1 MQFLQTIA
9 AFIVVLGIVI
19 FVHEFG
25 HFITAKA
32 FGIRVFIFSFG
43 FGKRLVGFKWGD
55 TDCRVSLIPLGGY
68 VKLEGEPDDH
78 LSEDDPSLKT
88 VALDDGTMVKVENPD
103 YFTNRPRWQRFL
115 VYLAGPF
122 MNGVLTVAVIAAFH
136 MVGFGVDAMLVDPPV
151 IGAVE
156 PGSPAAAAGLAPGD
170 LIRQIEGKPL
180 PNWEETMYAILLRPD
195 RSYEIEVLR
204 GAEDRTLTVHSRSN
218 KDKMGEIGVSPL
230 VRVGQVLAGKPAAEA
245 GLRADDGIMQ
255 IADKPIRSF
264 LDILGAVNASNGK
277 PVVFQVY
284 RESSIL
290 AIPVTPRDEGSGYR
304 VGLVNKTV
312 LKRFGLFAAIR
323 ESVLWTW
330 KSTKLTF
337 ETVKRLLTAQISPKT
352 LMGPLGIARASGDA
366 AREGVGPYFLLL
378 AMISLQVG
386 ILNLFPLA
394 PLDGGHLAIL
404 VGEGAIR
411 RDFSINVKNWI
422 MNAGFCLLL
431 LLIGLV
437 LYSDLSKTSLLGKYL
452 P

>member
-1 MQFLQTIA
+1 MDFLTTTG
-9 AFIVVLGIVI
+9 AFIVVLGIII

-32 FGIRVFIFSFG
+32 FGMRVFIFSFG
-43 FGKRLVGFKWGD
+43 FGKRLIGFKWGD
-55 TDCRVSLIPLGGY
+55 TDCRVSLVPLGGY

-88 VALDDGTMVKVENPD
+88 VALADGTMVKVENPD

-115 VYLAGPF
+115 VYMAGPF
-122 MNGVLTVAVIAAFH
+122 MNAVLTVGVIAVFH
-136 MVGFGVDAMLVDPPV
+136 MVGFGVDAVLLDPPV

-170 LIRQIEGKPL
+170 VIRAIDGKSL
-180 PNWEETMYAILLRPD
+180 ATWEETMYAILLRPD
-195 RSYEIEVLR
+195 RAISVDMSR
-204 GAEDRTLTVHSRSN
+204 GGEQRTVPVRSRS
-218 KDKMGEIGVSPL
+218 KDRMGEIGVSPL
-230 VRVGQVLAGKPAAEA
+230 VRVGQVLPGKPAAEA
-245 GLRADDGIMQ
+245 GLQPDDGILQ
-255 IADKPIRSF
+255 IGDRPVRSF
-264 LDILGAVNASNGK
+264 LDILDAVGSSAGK
-277 PVVFQVY
+277 PVPFHIY
-284 RESSIL
+284 RQSSVVV
-290 AIPVTPRDEGSGYR
+290 IPVTPRNEGSGYR
-304 VGLVNKTV
+304 VGLTNKTV
-312 LKRFGLFAAIR
+312 IKKFGFFAATR
-323 ESVLWTW
+323 ESLRWTW
-330 KSTKLTF
+330 KSTVLTF
-337 ETVKRLLTAQISPKT
+337 ETLKRLLTAQISPKT

-366 AREGVGPYFLLL
+366 ARAGAGQLFFLV

-404 VGEGAIR
+404 LGEGVIR
-411 RDFSINVKNWI
+411 RDFSLNVKNWI
-422 MNAGFCLLL
+422 MNAGFCVLL